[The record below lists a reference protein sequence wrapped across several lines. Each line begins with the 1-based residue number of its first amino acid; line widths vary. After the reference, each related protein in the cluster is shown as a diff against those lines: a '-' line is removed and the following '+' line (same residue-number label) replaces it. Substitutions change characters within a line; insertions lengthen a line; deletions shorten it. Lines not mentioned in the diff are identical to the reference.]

1 MANKIEKKV
10 TFDDVASGGYRNT
23 FKVKEQQA
31 AAHTSEARNNKI
43 LVSLSDS
50 EYDLFLE
57 KKEAYR
63 KSLGMKKNLA
73 DAVYIREIVLKD

>member
-1 MANKIEKKV
+1 VRA
-10 TFDDVASGGYRNT
+10 
-23 FKVKEQQA
+23 Q
-31 AAHTSEARNNKI
+31 TSEAGNNKI

-50 EYDLFLE
+50 EYDLFLD
-57 KKEAYR
+57 KKEAYK

>member
-1 MANKIEKKV
+1 VRAQ
-10 TFDDVASGGYRNT
+10 T
-23 FKVKEQQA
+23 
-31 AAHTSEARNNKI
+31 
-43 LVSLSDS
+43 S

-57 KKEAYR
+57 KKEAYK